1 MPPELV
7 EGGAA
12 APSAAPAAA
21 PASTPA
27 PAPAPE
33 LSGDD
38 ARYAAAFA
46 EAGISPE
53 PTPAPAAAP
62 APPAAGAEGQG
73 GDQRPP
79 LSEAEVRQRYTNVT
93 QALREERTSRREASR
108 QLAELKGEIEQLRA
122 GQGQQAAPQ
131 APDPNQDPIGF
142 LEHLAQQENARQAE
156 SAAQRQTRE
165 VQEAQTRAVHSL
177 MSDIGERERDFA
189 LENPDYFPAVNHLR
203 GVRAEQYKA
212 MGYTPEVAEQL
223 VTRDAL
229 QTSADLI
236 RQGKDPAQAWYALA
250 KQSGYKPGAAPDPA
264 APAAAAAAAAGTPAT
279 PVAPAPAAAATGT
292 AAEALEKI
300 RAGQEAAKSLSGSGG
315 DAQLQ
320 PTVEHALSLKGAA
333 FDSYFDSLA
342 AQERASE
349 RRR

>member
-1 MPPELV
+1 MVDIV

-21 PASTPA
+21 PASTPV
-27 PAPAPE
+27 PAQAPE

-53 PTPAPAAAP
+53 ASPAAQPAPAPAA
-62 APPAAGAEGQG
+62 PAAGAEGHG
-73 GDQRPP
+73 GEQRPP
-79 LSEAEVRQRYTNVT
+79 LTEAELRQRYTNVT
-93 QALREERTSRREASR
+93 QALREERTSRREATR
-108 QLAELKGEIEQLRA
+108 QLADLQAQIEQLRA
-122 GQGQQAAPQ
+122 GQGQQSQAAQ
-131 APDPNQDPIGF
+131 IPDPNQDPIGF
-142 LEHLAQQENARQAE
+142 LEHLAQQESARQAE
-156 SAAQRQTRE
+156 SAAQRQNRE
-165 VQEAQTRAVHSL
+165 VQEAQTRAVQSL
-177 MSDIGERERDFA
+177 VTDLGERERDFA

-203 GVRAEQYKA
+203 SVRAEQYRA
-212 MGYTPEVAEQL
+212 MGYAPEVAEQL

-250 KQSGYKPGAAPDPA
+250 KQSGYKPGAAPDA
-264 APAAAAAAAAGTPAT
+264 AAAAAAAAAGTPAA
-279 PVAPAPAAAATGT
+279 PAAPAPAAGATGT

-300 RAGQEAAKSLSGSGG
+300 RAGQEAAKSLSGAGG
-315 DAQLQ
+315 DANLQ
-320 PTVEHALSLKGAA
+320 PTVEHALSLRGAA
-333 FDSYFDSLA
+333 FDSYFDNLA
-342 AQERASE
+342 AQERAAE